1 MSALSIQPTYP
12 IFTETDGQPL
22 EDGYI
27 WIGVANLDPQGNPI
41 NVYWDAALT
50 QLAGQPIRTQGGY
63 PVNSGTP
70 ARLYVNSDY
79 SIRVMN
85 KNGSTVYSA
94 PAATERY
101 NGGVI
106 SAIDASQVV
115 YTATGSNT
123 VPVNQED
130 WNDQW
135 LSVIAYGA
143 VGDGVND
150 DWPAIQAALDD
161 GVTLKRAVYLPSPTV
176 KYCVSRPLV
185 LDDGQQLIGESRE
198 KCVIEKTTTLGPSPA
213 LGIVP
218 VVRGGVTYNYDY
230 DKNAIVIPKKPAGR
244 AYPNS
249 IGIHNITLQAAS
261 GVTVDYGVYAPRL
274 ARSDF
279 NQITVANTTN
289 GWFTYDSWM
298 CVFRRVEC
306 NDTVYGMRWENDGS
320 GNGTGTSCTF
330 IDCFVNRC
338 STYGW
343 YLYGLTYSSII
354 SCASESIE
362 GLTAGSRPVAW
373 FFNLCRGLS
382 VISCG
387 SEVVKGYVFRISGG
401 SVNIRGGDFN
411 PIFGDTFGADTAV
424 VQLDN
429 GAKVTID
436 GGTRFGAT
444 TSPGN
449 IYNEIVIGSGT
460 LLIYDGTVIRP
471 SGGNTNPLFTG
482 GGEIVVLGAA
492 GQGFTRQVSSG
503 TFYAVESS
511 TADTNIPTADF
522 RLTNP
527 TTGFGFSCVTEPVAA
542 NRVLQWQNS
551 SAVGTGGWE
560 WFSSDAGFN
569 KVRLGVYNDGTLKVS
584 PPLTPTAGA
593 LVGYITVNI
602 DGTDRKI
609 PYYAV

>member
-1 MSALSIQPTYP
+1 
-12 IFTETDGQPL
+12 
-22 EDGYI
+22 
-27 WIGVANLDPQGNPI
+27 
-41 NVYWDAALT
+41 LT
-50 QLAGQPIRTQGGY
+50 LPAVQPIRTLAGY
-63 PVNSGTP
+63 PSNSGTP
-70 ARLYVNSDY
+70 ARLYVSSDY

-85 KNGSTVYSA
+85 KKGSAVYSA
-94 PAATERY
+94 PAAADRF
-101 NGGVI
+101 NGIVVNDIGAAQVLYQPPG
-106 SAIDASQVV
+106 SGAMPMSQ
-115 YTATGSNT
+115 S
-123 VPVNQED
+123 E

-135 LSVIAYGA
+135 ISVRPFGA
-143 VGDGVND
+143 TGDGVTD
-150 DWPAIQAALDD
+150 DWQAIQDALNFAAP
-161 GVTLKRAVYLPSPTV
+161 LKRPVYIPVPSV
-176 KYCVSRPLV
+176 KYCISRPLV
-185 LDDGQQLIGESRE
+185 MDDSQQLIGESRE
-198 KCVIEKTTTLGPSPA
+198 QCLIEKTTSLGPSPA

-218 VVRGGVTYNYDY
+218 VTRGGVTHNYDY
-230 DKNAIVIPKKPAGR
+230 DKNAIVIPRKPAGR

-249 IGIHNITLQAAS
+249 IGIHNLTLRGKS
-261 GVTVDYGVYAPRL
+261 GVAVEYGVYAPRL

-279 NQITVANTTN
+279 SQVTVGGTTN

-306 NDTVYGMRWENDGS
+306 EDTIYGMRWEDDGS

-343 YLYGLTYSSII
+343 YLFGLTYSTII
-354 SCASESIE
+354 SSASESIE

-382 VISCG
+382 VVSCG
-387 SEVVKGYVFRISGG
+387 SETVKGYVFRISGG

-424 VQLDN
+424 VQVDN

-436 GGTRFGAT
+436 GGTRFGAI

-449 IYNEIVIGSGT
+449 IYNEIVLGSGT
-460 LLIYDGTVIRP
+460 LLIYDGTVTRP
-471 SGGNTNPLFTG
+471 SGGNTNPIFTG

-492 GQGFTRQVSSG
+492 GQGFTRQVSGS

-511 TADTNIPTADF
+511 TADTSIPTADF

-527 TTGFGFSCVTEPVAA
+527 TSGFGFSCVTEPTAA
-542 NRVLQWQNS
+542 NRILQWQNS
-551 SAVGTGGWE
+551 SAIGTGGWE

-569 KVRLGVYNDGTLKVS
+569 KVRLGVYNDGKLKVS
-584 PPLTPTAGA
+584 PPLTAGAGA
-593 LVGYITVNI
+593 LIGYITINI

-609 PYYAV
+609 PYYAT